1 MLDHW
6 ISMDFLIQTAWY
18 SIEPHGLA
26 CSKRSDSGERCG
38 VEHYLNAWNRLP
50 MDTLSFYGIPWNPM
64 GTSGNPMAFHGWTLR
79 YSMEFHWPPSILHGT
94 PWNSMDTPWDSMELH
109 GYSMELRPWDS
120 MEFHGSSMEFHGF
133 PLNSMDFHRIPWRYF
148 TQEVKLLLKV
158 NNVTSRQN
166 YLLYIQWPTS
176 IKWPLAITP
185 GVVA

>member
-1 MLDHW
+1 
-6 ISMDFLIQTAWY
+6 MD
-18 SIEPHGLA
+18 
-26 CSKRSDSGERCG
+26 ER
-38 VEHYLNAWNRLP
+38 Y
-50 MDTLSFYGIPWNPM
+50 DTPWNSIDLHQYFM
-64 GTSGNPMAFHGWTLR
+64 ELR
-79 YSMEFHWPPSILHGT
+79 GI

-120 MEFHGSSMEFHGF
+120 MEFHGSSMEFHGFPSISMEFHGF